1 MLSRI
6 ISAAAFALIAS
17 TLLVPTAAEA
27 GSRWRFLNPGYYF
40 YDPPPR
46 DFYADEY
53 DDEDYYEDE
62 RPLAYY
68 DPDDD
73 YYEPRYQPRY
83 EGEEPVY
90 IAPKK
95 KKTVKAA
102 KPVEKKSV
110 ASTKKKAVT
119 SSVASVE
126 KKAVTSTEKKTAS
139 AALRHVLRQGRTDC
153 LGLRLYQREAHDLHR
168 PGFRLQCHPQRQGL
182 CDQAQFRQRRTDR
195 GQEGSVSLVLAQN
208 EPLL

>member
-6 ISAAAFALIAS
+6 ISAAALALVAS
-17 TLLVPTAAEA
+17 TLVVPTAAEA
-27 GSRWRFLNPGYYF
+27 GSRWRFLHPDYYF
-40 YDPPPR
+40 GNPPPR
-46 DFYADEY
+46 DFYAEDY
-53 DDEDYYEDE
+53 GDEDYYEE
-62 RPLAYY
+62 EQPLAYY

-95 KKTVKAA
+95 KKTAKAA

-110 ASTKKKAVT
+110 ASTKKKAET

-126 KKAVTSTEKKTAS
+126 KKAVTATEKKTATAAPGMSCDKAGQIVSGYGFTSVKPTTCTGQVFAFNATRSGKAYVIKLSS
-139 AALRHVLRQGRTDC
+139 ASGELTEVKKVQ
-153 LGLRLYQREAHDLHR
+153 
-168 PGFRLQCHPQRQGL
+168 
-182 CDQAQFRQRRTDR
+182 
-195 GQEGSVSLVLAQN
+195 
-208 EPLL
+208 

>member
-1 MLSRI
+1 MLPRI
-6 ISAAAFALIAS
+6 ISAAALALMAS
-17 TLLVPTAAEA
+17 TLLVPTSAEA

-53 DDEDYYEDE
+53 DDDEYYQDDVRPLTYYE
-62 RPLAYY
+62 
-68 DPDDD
+68 PDDD
-73 YYEPRYQPRY
+73 YYEPRY

-102 KPVEKKSV
+102 PAPKPVVKKSV
-110 ASTKKKAVT
+110 ASTEKKVVT

-126 KKAVTSTEKKTAS
+126 KKVVMPAEKKTAS
-139 AALRHVLRQGRTDC
+139 AT
-153 LGLRLYQREAHDLHR
+153 
-168 PGFRLQCHPQRQGL
+168 PGMS
-182 CDQAQFRQRRTDR
+182 CDKA
-195 GQEGSVSLVLAQN
+195 GQIVSGYGFTSVKPTACTGQVFAFNATRSGKAYVIKLSSASGELTEVKKVQ
-208 EPLL
+208 

>member
-6 ISAAAFALIAS
+6 ISAAALTLIAS

-46 DFYADEY
+46 DFYADDY
-53 DDEDYYEDE
+53 DDEDYYDDDE

-73 YYEPRYQPRY
+73 YYEPRYR
-83 EGEEPVY
+83 GEEPVY

-95 KKTVKAA
+95 KKTAKAV
-102 KPVEKKSV
+102 KPVEKKAV
-110 ASTKKKAVT
+110 ASTEKKAAT

-126 KKAVTSTEKKTAS
+126 KKTVAATEKKTAS
-139 AALRHVLRQGRTDC
+139 AA
-153 LGLRLYQREAHDLHR
+153 
-168 PGFRLQCHPQRQGL
+168 PGMS
-182 CDQAQFRQRRTDR
+182 CDKAGEIVSGYGFTSVKPTTCT
-195 GQEGSVSLVLAQN
+195 GQVFAFNATRSGKAYVIKLSSASGELTEVKKVQ
-208 EPLL
+208 

>member
-1 MLSRI
+1 MLPRI
-6 ISAAAFALIAS
+6 ISAAAFALLAS

-27 GSRWRFLNPGYYF
+27 GSRWRFLHPGYYF
-40 YDPPPR
+40 NDPPPR
-46 DFYADEY
+46 DFYAEDFG
-53 DDEDYYEDE
+53 DEDYYEDE

-95 KKTVKAA
+95 KKTAKAV

-110 ASTKKKAVT
+110 VSTKKKAAT

-126 KKAVTSTEKKTAS
+126 KKAVTATEKKTAS
-139 AALRHVLRQGRTDC
+139 AA
-153 LGLRLYQREAHDLHR
+153 
-168 PGFRLQCHPQRQGL
+168 PGMS
-182 CDQAQFRQRRTDR
+182 CDKA
-195 GQEGSVSLVLAQN
+195 GQIVSGYGFTSVKPTTCTGQVFAFNATRSGKAYVIKLSSASGELTEVKKVQ
-208 EPLL
+208 